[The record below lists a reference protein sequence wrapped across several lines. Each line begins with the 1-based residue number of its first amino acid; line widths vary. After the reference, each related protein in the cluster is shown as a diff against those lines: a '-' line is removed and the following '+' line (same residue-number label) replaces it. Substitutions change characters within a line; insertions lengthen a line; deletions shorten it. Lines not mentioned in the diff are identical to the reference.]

1 MVLLRFAGDAHEL
14 LPRWERAV
22 DLWHVRYPEYQLP
35 ATVVAEGEG
44 GGLVVVNVF
53 ASDADH
59 LNFGQKMGTP
69 LREAGLATPELEHLA
84 VLKIDWDVERLT

>member
-59 LNFGQKMGTP
+59 VNFGQKMGTP

-84 VLKIDWDVERLT
+84 VKKIAWDVERRA